1 MQDARLRILTT
12 IILSAGAF
20 MSLYGALAALA
31 WWLLLTPRWR
41 ALPHPR
47 MLLWVMLMIAI
58 TSIVS
63 ELSGGAGISYFIRMV
78 AILLIAAWAY
88 SQMQDGDLLDVSVW
102 LMGPRIGF
110 DIGLTAEMGMQS
122 LGLIKQDIQQVQQA
136 MAVKGMKVSVFSILP
151 LAANIVI
158 NQLRRT
164 EGMAKLLMVR
174 GYESGGEVEPRFT
187 TTRLDYLLAL
197 SSFLVLTTAFL
208 SYY

>member
-122 LGLIKQDIQQVQQA
+122 LGLIKQDIQQVRQA

>member
-122 LGLIKQDIQQVQQA
+122 LGLIKQDIQQVRQA
-136 MAVKGMKVSVFSILP
+136 MAVKGMKVSVFSILS